1 MSNREPSEQDV
12 FRAALGPG
20 KQCLS
25 IEELEQYVSEPAM
38 ASADRAGHIKSCAYC
53 QTELELLQTFQ
64 AGEAGAA
71 SAEVQRITEQLRQK
85 SNVISGQSVRP
96 PSPWW
101 KTMLAPPRL
110 VQASLAM
117 AALLVVAGIVLQFR
131 PIHNR
136 SSLNET
142 NQTGQEVFRSGSFAV
157 LSPVGNL
164 QERPGEVRWEKVPKA
179 AHYRVRVLE
188 VDQSEVWKAET
199 TDDHMDLPSSI
210 RVRILPAK
218 TLFCEVSAFDSSGN
232 KIGET
237 GLVRFRLVQNV
248 DRH

>member
-1 MSNREPSEQDV
+1 MSNRKTSEQEI
-12 FRAALGPG
+12 FRAALGPE

-25 IEELEQYVSEPAM
+25 IEELEQYASEPAL
-38 ASADRAGHIKSCAYC
+38 ASADRAGHVKSCAYC

-64 AGEAGAA
+64 AGETGAA
-71 SAEVQRITEQLRQK
+71 SKEVQRITERLRQRP
-85 SNVISGQSVRP
+85 IASVGERVQP
-96 PSPWW
+96 SSPWW
-101 KTMLAPPRL
+101 RTLLASPRL

-117 AALLVVAGIVLQFR
+117 AAILVVAGVVLQFR
-131 PIHNR
+131 TNHNR
-136 SSLNET
+136 PLPNET
-142 NQTGQEVFRSGSFAV
+142 NPTGQEIFRSGGFAV
-157 LSPVGNL
+157 LTPVGDL
-164 QERPGEVRWEKVPKA
+164 QEPPGEVRWEKVPKA

-188 VDQSEVWKAET
+188 VDQNEVWKAET
-199 TDDHMDLPSSI
+199 TDDHMELPSSI

-232 KIGET
+232 KISQT